1 MINRLKTIEY
11 HFVLNDSLKNK
22 LTAVSDGLKLKL
34 SKTVVFIIENMS
46 PLFNK
51 MHLLYHEENNSVEN
65 VNWNCHLHVYINR
78 SKEELYNKLKSI
90 HKDNNTYSIA
100 SKLRYI
106 IKVFIRG
113 VERYG
118 LDVFLK
124 ILNKADI
131 KWKNIKK
138 NIKIWYKGARMVRQ
152 LSLKKQFAVQYDSG
166 YSTVLI
172 KLLN

>member
-22 LTAVSDGLKLKL
+22 LVAVSNRLKLKL

-46 PLFNK
+46 PIFNK
-51 MHLLYHEENNSVEN
+51 MHLLYKEENNIVEK
-65 VNWNCHLHVYINR
+65 VNWNCHLHVYINKN
-78 SKEELYNKLKSI
+78 KEELYNKLKSI

-100 SKLRYI
+100 SKLRYL

-118 LDVFLK
+118 LNRFLK
-124 ILNKADI
+124 ILERAGKKWENK
-131 KWKNIKK
+131 KGNK
-138 NIKIWYKGARMVRQ
+138 KIWYKRGKVRQ
-152 LSLKKQFAVQYDSG
+152 LSLNKQITVHYDSF
-166 YSTVLI
+166 YSAVLI

>member
-22 LTAVSDGLKLKL
+22 LMTISENFKLKL
-34 SKTVVFIIENMS
+34 SKTVIFILENMT

-51 MHLLYHEENNSVEN
+51 MHLLYKEENNAVEI

-78 SKEELYNKLKSI
+78 SKEELYNKLKTI

-100 SKLRYI
+100 SQLRYI

-118 LDVFLK
+118 LSRFLK
-124 ILNKADI
+124 ILKKAEE
-131 KWKNIKK
+131 KWKNIKR
-138 NIKIWYKGARMVRQ
+138 NEKIWHKKVMVRQ
-152 LSLKKQFAVQYDSG
+152 LSLKKHFAVQYDRK
-166 YSTVLI
+166 YSVILI

>member
-22 LTAVSDGLKLKL
+22 LVAVSNSLKLKL

-51 MHLLYHEENNSVEN
+51 IHLVYKDENNFVEN
-65 VNWNCHLHVYINR
+65 VNWNSHLHVYINR
-78 SKEELYNKLKSI
+78 SKEILYNKLKSI

-106 IKVFIRG
+106 LKVFIRG

-118 LDVFLK
+118 LNGFLK
-124 ILNKADI
+124 ILKNAEKKWENK
-131 KWKNIKK
+131 KRIKK
-138 NIKIWYKGARMVRQ
+138 NWYKKRKVRQ
-152 LSLKKQFAVQYDSG
+152 LSLNKQLTIQYDCK
-166 YSTVLI
+166 YSVVLI